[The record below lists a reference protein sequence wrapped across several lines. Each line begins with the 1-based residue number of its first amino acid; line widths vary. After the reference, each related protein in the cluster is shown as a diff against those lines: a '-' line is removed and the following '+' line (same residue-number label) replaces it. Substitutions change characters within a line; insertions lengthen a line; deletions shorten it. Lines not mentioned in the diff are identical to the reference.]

1 MVMSQWKCTNVVYH
15 FTMNRKVRTNNIGSS
30 KDVFF
35 EPEIFPAILLSKWK
49 PTHITLFANGKG
61 MITGVKDKKTAVD
74 TLSQLIDHL
83 SSSDDI
89 H

>member
-1 MVMSQWKCTNVVYH
+1 VVYH